1 MSKKGETK
9 TITIDEKDRKIL
21 EILIQNARTSYTEIA
36 KQIGLSDVAVIK
48 RIKKLEELGVI
59 KRYTVIIDPV
69 KLGYKLVALV
79 GIDTEPE
86 HIFRIISEL
95 KKIDSV
101 RYVAL
106 TSGDHDIMAVIWAR
120 DREELGEIHNKI
132 MSMNGVKRV
141 CPSII
146 LEKFHGGICL

>member
-1 MSKKGETK
+1 MSKKGKTK
-9 TITIDEKDRKIL
+9 TRAIDEKDRKIL

-48 RIKKLEELGVI
+48 RIKKLEELGII
-59 KRYTVIIDPV
+59 KRYTIIVDPA

-86 HIFRIISEL
+86 FIFKIISEL
-95 KKIDSV
+95 KKIESV
-101 RYVAL
+101 RYIAL
-106 TSGDHDIMAVIWAR
+106 TSGDHNIMVVVWAK

-132 MSMNGVKRV
+132 MSMDGVKRV

-146 LEKFHGGICL
+146 LEKFYGGICL